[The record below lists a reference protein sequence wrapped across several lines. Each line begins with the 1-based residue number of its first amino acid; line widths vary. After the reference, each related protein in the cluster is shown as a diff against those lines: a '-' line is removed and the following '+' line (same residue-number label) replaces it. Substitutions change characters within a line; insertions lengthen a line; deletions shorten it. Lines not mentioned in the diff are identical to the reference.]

1 MHMIT
6 TMVLR
11 MRNLVANLKQGVMMM
26 VIVIGQDDDGHDE
39 DNAGDDDGHYN
50 HASPC
55 GRLEGEP
62 CHWRRR

>member
-1 MHMIT
+1 MLMIT

-11 MRNLVANLKQGVMMM
+11 MRNLVDNLKAGVMMM
-26 VIVIGQDDDGHDE
+26 VIVIGQDDDDHD
-39 DNAGDDDGHYN
+39 DDDAGDDDVHDN